1 MKNWGANGN
10 AKLHGFPY
18 LTFYKLMRYK
28 CALVGIRF
36 IVRTEAWTSQ
46 CPPDS
51 LGIAREFA
59 EKSKRVFRGMYCHNG
74 VCYNADA
81 VGAFNILRKFLFDE
95 ENKINAAERELF
107 SLRAPKKIHVA

>member
-1 MKNWGANGN
+1 
-10 AKLHGFPY
+10 
-18 LTFYKLMRYK
+18 MRYK